1 MKTEKIMQEIMKA
14 LELSKNAT
22 NTIEMMKTA
31 PKVFECKTI
40 LNTTENLLAKL
51 YLELKEDLRKELNKK
66 TAPKQS
72 KMIDDMV
79 KSALRQEYHNINGYS
94 PYKDKFAFLDGYHIL
109 IADQNFGYK
118 KVEKPLNVEPYLIEG
133 GEPIIIDIKALR
145 LLIAENGITK
155 TKNPKKVTYKINEEV
170 SLNPIY
176 LLNLLEFAGTD
187 TIYYHNEK
195 FLVTVK
201 DSAGV
206 IRGMVM
212 VVRNYK

>member
-22 NTIEMMKTA
+22 NTIEMMKNA

-72 KMIDDMV
+72 KIIDNIV
-79 KSALRQEYHNINGYS
+79 KSASKSGYNDLNGYS
-94 PYKDKFAFLDGYHIL
+94 PYKDKFAFLDGYHL
-109 IADQNFGYK
+109 LLADQDFGYK
-118 KVEKPLNVEPYLIEG
+118 KAEKPLNVEHFLIEG
-133 GEPIIIDIKALR
+133 GEPIIIDINALR

-155 TKNPKKVTYKINEEV
+155 TKNPKRVTYKINDEV

-176 LLNLLEFAGTD
+176 LLNLLEFAETD

-195 FLVTVK
+195 FLATVK

-206 IRGMVM
+206 IRGMAI